1 MPTTPMPLDIKAAQY
16 LYGANNTYHA
26 GDDVYTYFEG
36 QNYFETIWDAGGND
50 TIVYSGSDH
59 AEINL
64 RPGALSNLG
73 NTLFTTDFTRTS
85 DYTVIIYET
94 VTIENA
100 TGGNGPDLI
109 YGNNVANSLQGGG
122 GNDTIYGYAG
132 NDEIAGGHGD
142 DYLEGG
148 AGTDTVSY
156 ASAAAGITAR
166 LDLGFG
172 VDDGGAFDSYVS
184 IENVTGSSFN
194 DVLAGA
200 AGVAN
205 TLTGGDGDDTFY
217 GEGLDSFDG
226 GAGNDVLFGSLGS
239 ALNLNLATMGIETV
253 WGGFLSDN
261 LDGSAAT
268 TALVMIGQGP
278 TADTMMGGSGDDFVY
293 YRAGDVISGGAGND
307 WAVSTLSATG
317 VTLDT
322 SATGFENAWGSS
334 FDDTLSAAGSATAAV
349 MVGDTGNDS
358 LTGSDIGDFLYGF
371 GDNDTLTGGGGN
383 DNLIGG
389 DGVDTFAFGA
399 SWGVDLLWDWADGTE
414 QFDLSG
420 SGATQFSDLV
430 VFTSGAHEV
439 VSYDGNQIWVL
450 NSAGLVDEG
459 DFLFS

>member
-1 MPTTPMPLDIKAAQY
+1 M
-16 LYGANNTYHA
+16 
-26 GDDVYTYFEG
+26 
-36 QNYFETIWDAGGND
+36 
-50 TIVYSGSDH
+50 
-59 AEINL
+59 
-64 RPGALSNLG
+64 
-73 NTLFTTDFTRTS
+73 
-85 DYTVIIYET
+85 
-94 VTIENA
+94 
-100 TGGNGPDLI
+100 
-109 YGNNVANSLQGGG
+109 
-122 GNDTIYGYAG
+122 
-132 NDEIAGGHGD
+132 
-142 DYLEGG
+142 
-148 AGTDTVSY
+148 SY

-278 TADTMMGGSGDDFVY
+278 TADTMLGGSGDDFVY

-317 VTLDT
+317 VVLDM

-399 SWGVDLLWDWADGTE
+399 GWGVDLLWDWADGTE

-450 NSAGLVDEG
+450 NSAGLVDEA